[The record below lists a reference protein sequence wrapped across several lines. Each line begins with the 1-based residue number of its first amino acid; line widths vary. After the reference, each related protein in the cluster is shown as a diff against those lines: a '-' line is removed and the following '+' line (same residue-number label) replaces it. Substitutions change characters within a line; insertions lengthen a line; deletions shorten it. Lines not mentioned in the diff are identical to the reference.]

1 MVAMTA
7 SFEMSSQV
15 GATAV
20 RKMSAAS
27 ANSSPSKIQVANRSQ
42 IWRPSN
48 PVAWPLAIAFMQ
60 GGHGLQRAEG
70 DDEHRAA
77 LDGKRNVARDQIE
90 FVCERRVQAPTPIWR
105 RPPASL

>member
-1 MVAMTA
+1 MVRMVAMTA

-15 GATAV
+15 GADIGGKRKFEPEQDPGGESEPDLASFQPRRLAV
-20 RKMSAAS
+20 RDRL
-27 ANSSPSKIQVANRSQ
+27 Q
-42 IWRPSN
+42 
-48 PVAWPLAIAFMQ
+48 Q